1 MADMIGSSVA
11 APLAFANRH
20 DVEQSLAVLADQPSV
35 VRAYIFD
42 STGTRMVA
50 GYTRPGVP
58 VRIANRPE
66 EAAIAAA
73 GLVVVRSIR
82 LDSESVGFV
91 SIECD
96 LSPLRAR
103 GVHFSTIAMSVAM
116 FSVGIALA
124 VSRRIEKAISG
135 PLIHLEAAARDVS
148 SNRDYSLRVKADTTD
163 EVGALGRA
171 FNDMLQ
177 EIQSQTRRLTDWTEE
192 LETQVKA
199 RTNALVE
206 ANASL
211 LAAKDKAEAAVRAK
225 GAFLATMS
233 HEIRTPMNGVIGM
246 TSLLLDTQ
254 LTPQQRDWLGTV
266 RTSGEA
272 LQNILNDI
280 LDFSKAEAG
289 RLGFESIPFAPEV
302 TIEQVLALVQEQARG
317 TGLRLSCHVADDVPA
332 LLSGDQSRIRQVL
345 LNLVSNAVK
354 FTDRGEVSV
363 RAELLESNSERVVI
377 RIAVTDTGIGISEA
391 AMATIFE
398 PFTQADASTTR
409 RFGGTGLGLTIC
421 HRLVK
426 AMGGEIGVSSVLGE
440 GSTFWFSLPLARVDS
455 GDGRGTLAGRYG
467 LLIAT
472 DQERRNTLKGYLES
486 EGMTVQAG
494 ADVISPGLGDSL
506 DRVDLIVL
514 SVESSSLDAVMMAGR
529 IRSMP
534 RCTAPP
540 MVVLAGENS
549 GTAQELECARIAAW
563 LVAPVSHSCL
573 VETVARVVAT
583 AALRRHEPKV
593 LDEPPPAPEPKSGF
607 VLVAEDNAVNQKVIR
622 LILERL
628 GYRADFVASGL
639 EAVNAARTVPYSTI
653 FMDCQMPEMDGYE
666 ATRQIRAMEGS
677 GRHARIIAL
686 TANALAGD
694 RQKCLECGMDDYL
707 AKPIRF
713 DDIAAVLDTRVHAG
727 MRTESC

>member
-1 MADMIGSSVA
+1 M
-11 APLAFANRH
+11 
-20 DVEQSLAVLADQPSV
+20 
-35 VRAYIFD
+35 
-42 STGTRMVA
+42 
-50 GYTRPGVP
+50 
-58 VRIANRPE
+58 
-66 EAAIAAA
+66 
-73 GLVVVRSIR
+73 VVVRSIR
-82 LDSESVGFV
+82 LDSELVGLV
-91 SIECD
+91 SIESD

-103 GVHFSTIAMSVAM
+103 GVHFSTITVLVAM
-116 FSVGIALA
+116 FSIGVAFA
-124 VSRRIEKAISG
+124 VSSRIQKAICG
-135 PLIHLEAAARDVS
+135 PLIRLESAARHVS
-148 SNRDYSLRVKADTTD
+148 NNRDYSLRVEAATSD

-177 EIQSQTRRLTDWTEE
+177 EIQSQNRRLTDWTEE
-192 LETQVKA
+192 LETQVKV

-211 LAAKDKAEAAVRAK
+211 SAAKDKAEAAVRAK

-246 TSLLLDTQ
+246 TSLLLGTQ
-254 LTPQQRDWLGTV
+254 LTMQQRDWLETV

-289 RLGFESIPFAPEV
+289 RLGFESVPFAPEV
-302 TIEQVLALVQEQARG
+302 TIEQVLALVQERTRG
-317 TGLRLSCHVADDVPA
+317 NGLRLSCHVADDVPA
-332 LLSGDQSRIRQVL
+332 LLSGDQGRIRQVL

-354 FTDRGEVSV
+354 FTERGEVSV
-363 RAELLESNSERVVI
+363 RADLLESNSERVVI
-377 RIAVTDTGIGISEA
+377 RIAVTDTGIGIPDA

-421 HRLVK
+421 HHLVK
-426 AMGGEIGVSSVLGE
+426 AMGGEIGVSSVVGE
-440 GSTFWFSLPLARVDS
+440 GSTFWVSLPLATVDS
-455 GDGRGTLAGRYG
+455 GDGRGTLVGRYG

-494 ADVISPGLGDSL
+494 ADVSSPDLGDSL

-514 SVESSSLDAVMMAGR
+514 SAESSSVDAVMMAGR

-534 RCTAPP
+534 RCAAPP
-540 MVVLAGENS
+540 MVVLAGENC
-549 GTAQELECARIAAW
+549 GAAKELECARITEW

-573 VETVARVVAT
+573 IETVARVVE
-583 AALRRHEPKV
+583 AADLRRREPKV

-622 LILERL
+622 LILQRL

-694 RQKCLECGMDDYL
+694 RQRCLECGMDDYL

-713 DDIAAVLDTRVHAG
+713 DDIAAVLESRVCAETRTDG
-727 MRTESC
+727 C